1 MHVCLASLL
10 LSCAFAC
17 PSSFCYYL
25 SLLFPSFL
33 LLFPSFLLFSR
44 RCFHGRGFL
53 LPPACTARHQFKIF
67 KGNRCISGRRRY
79 SLLPHAPPPAV
90 RAGVTP
96 ALLLGGVGDKVNLF
110 FTRPEFDAA
119 LEDEAEALRLTGLIE
134 QRQQQGT
141 QLTAER

>member
-1 MHVCLASLL
+1 
-10 LSCAFAC
+10 
-17 PSSFCYYL
+17 
-25 SLLFPSFL
+25 
-33 LLFPSFLLFSR
+33 
-44 RCFHGRGFL
+44 
-53 LPPACTARHQFKIF
+53 
-67 KGNRCISGRRRY
+67 
-79 SLLPHAPPPAV
+79 V